1 MEQTPKHILVVDDD
15 QALVNTLHDKLISKG
30 YEVSVA
36 HDGKEGLTQ
45 ALANHPDLILLDI
58 MMPQMNGWEVL
69 DGLNE
74 DTWGKTAR
82 VVMLSNSDDM
92 ENVSQAVEHSM
103 KDYIIKGAWPL
114 DELVMKI
121 EEKLA

>member
-36 HDGKEGLTQ
+36 PDGKEGLTQ
-45 ALANHPDLILLDI
+45 ALANHSDLILLDI